1 LASNVTSIDTVTETE
16 MKIDRRTMLTAG
28 LAFAGGAALFRSRGV
43 MAASASENAAAA
55 APIQHLDDALLDVM
69 KNAESLKFS
78 GRYQKLEPILAS
90 VFDIPEMTRIAVG
103 PTWNEFSE
111 ADKSGMSD
119 VFGRYMTTMY
129 AARFKSYGGENF
141 NILDVKPRD
150 NGKALVITKLTRTDQ
165 DPVDLSYLMHQDSG
179 DWRAT
184 DVYYN
189 GSISQLAQLRSEFSG
204 ALRQGGA
211 AKLKSVLENK
221 IRDLQGG
228 A

>member
-1 LASNVTSIDTVTETE
+1 VLSIDTATETE
-16 MKIDRRTMLTAG
+16 MKIHRRALLTAG
-28 LAFAGGAALFRSRGV
+28 LAFAGSTAFFRVPAV
-43 MAASASENAAAA
+43 MAANAADNAAAA

-69 KNAESLKFS
+69 KNGETLKFS
-78 GRYQKLEPILAS
+78 GRYEKLQPILAS
-90 VFDIPEMTRIAVG
+90 VFDIPEMTRIAIG
-103 PTWNEFSE
+103 PTWSDFSD
-111 ADKSGMSD
+111 ADKSAMSA

-129 AARFKSYGGENF
+129 AARFKGYGGEAF
-141 NILDVKPRD
+141 NILDVKSRD
-150 NGKALVITKLTRTDQ
+150 NGKALVITKLTRANQ
-165 DPVDLSYLMHQDSG
+165 DPVDLSYLMHQGSG

-204 ALRQGGA
+204 ALRDGGA